1 MGLFHTVETDC
12 EQILSSSPYGE
23 KQEVLP
29 NNYHDFGLNYLWSQA
44 AVTGKVS
51 ITEPCFRGGTWGYPN
66 TRHKKGN
73 RL

>member
-1 MGLFHTVETDC
+1 MGLFLTVETDC

-29 NNYHDFGLNYLWSQA
+29 NNSHDFGLWFQA
-44 AVTGKVS
+44 AVTGKVF